1 MPQLSEP
8 ARSRLRATTS
18 LTPAQVKHIGLGAAA
33 VARGD
38 LWNGRQRVRRI
49 TTTPKADVYEVRDIL
64 GTRRLMSFRIV
75 TELKDGRTQVRLDV
89 EEAAFVGPSRL
100 ARIKEPKALAHHT
113 LRQFLAATAAGIRAD
128 DADANVKVR
137 EDLTP

>member
-8 ARSRLRATTS
+8 ARSRLRVTTS

-33 VARGD
+33 AAKGD
-38 LWNGRQRVRRI
+38 LWNGRQRVTR
-49 TTTPKADVYEVRDIL
+49 TKTTPKADVYEVRDLL

-75 TELKDGRTQVRLDV
+75 TEVKDGRTHVRLDV
-89 EEAAFVGPSRL
+89 EEAVFVKASRITR
-100 ARIKEPKALAHHT
+100 AKEPRALAHHT
-113 LRQFLAATAAGIRAD
+113 FKQFLAAVATGIRTD
-128 DADANVKVR
+128 DTAANVKVR